1 MSFSVVIN
9 TENAVDTTVVNAVR
23 DYNIDWSRFE
33 EGEYKLSFS
42 FESGFQ
48 EEDAFGLN
56 YLPHMLS
63 LPDLPL
69 KNVVCAIG
77 GRTQSS
83 SGVGLIQFRPL
94 GDQTYD
100 FENTTATFNN
110 SFPSG
115 QYYFSN
121 PSNKPVS
128 CLRPSSQNFR
138 VRFLGHTGEVLPFFV
153 PYTLMLYFTKL

>member
-1 MSFSVVIN
+1 
-9 TENAVDTTVVNAVR
+9 
-23 DYNIDWSRFE
+23 
-33 EGEYKLSFS
+33 
-42 FESGFQ
+42 
-48 EEDAFGLN
+48 
-56 YLPHMLS
+56 MLS

-94 GDQTYD
+94 GEQTYTD
-100 FENTTATFNN
+100 NGDGTKTFDN

-121 PSNKPVS
+121 PSDKPVS